1 MSEPGWRINGGEPI
15 PSNILEVI
23 AGERWWS
30 RWFEEGDWSRW
41 RAFLAAVFALPMTP
55 EQLEVYRSCTGRSE
69 PPALPVREVWAVA
82 GRQGGKTRI
91 AATIAAYLAVFVD
104 WRSRLAPGQR
114 ATIMIISA
122 DRRQSRTALDYLV
135 SLLTQHPALKR
146 LIAKRTREAIE
157 LTVGVRIEITTC
169 SFRTSRG
176 YALAA
181 VIADE
186 IAFWLDENA
195 ANPATEVIGSLR
207 PALGNMPGSI
217 LMAISSP
224 HARRGPL
231 WDSYRKHWAKD
242 GDPIL
247 VWRADTT
254 TMNPSYPREIIDAAY
269 EADPARAAAEYGAQ
283 FRTDVETFV
292 AREVVEAATVSG
304 RFELPPVPG
313 INYIAFVD
321 PSGGSSDSMTL
332 AIAHSDRATKCAVL
346 DAVRERRA
354 PFSPDAVVSEFAV
367 LLKSYGIRKVTGD
380 NYAREWPRERF
391 RVHGIDYDPAEQNKS
406 EIYLAFLPAL
416 NSGRVELLDN
426 AVLSGQLIGLERRT
440 ARGGRD
446 TIDHAP
452 GARDDVI
459 NAAAGALVLAAT
471 ARPAMKISAGAMA
484 RARER
489 PTGGTRW
496 PSRLHT
502 PRCFFGSNDQR

>member
-1 MSEPGWRINGGEPI
+1 VSPPWRIDGVAI
-15 PSNILEVI
+15 PEHILAAIEHPK
-23 AGERWWS
+23 WWA
-30 RWFEEGDWSRW
+30 RWFGEGDWTRW
-41 RAFLAAVFALPMTP
+41 RAFLSAVFALPMTP
-55 EQLEVYRSCTGRSE
+55 SQLEVYRQCTGRSE
-69 PPALPVREVWAVA
+69 PPTAPVREVWAVA

-104 WRSRLAPGQR
+104 WRTRLAPGQR
-114 ATIMIISA
+114 ATIMIIAA
-122 DRRQSRTALDYLV
+122 DRRQSRTALDYLT
-135 SLLTQHPALKR
+135 SLLTQHPALKS

-157 LTVGVRIEITTC
+157 LTVGVRIEITTA
-169 SFRTSRG
+169 SFRTTRG

-186 IAFWLDENA
+186 VAFWLDENA
-195 ANPATEVIGSLR
+195 ANPATEIIAALR

-247 VWRADTT
+247 VWQADTT
-254 TMNPSYPREIIDAAY
+254 TMNPGYPREIIDAAF
-269 EADPARAAAEYGAQ
+269 EADPARASAEYGAQ

-292 AREVVEAATVSG
+292 SREVVEAATVSG

-313 INYIAFVD
+313 INYVAFVD

-332 AIAHSDRATKCAVL
+332 AISHSDRATRCAVL

-354 PFSPDAVVSEFAV
+354 PFSPDNVVSEFAV
-367 LLKSYGIRKVTGD
+367 LLKSYGVRRVTGD

-406 EIYLAFLPAL
+406 EIYLSFLPAL

-426 AVLSGQLIGLERRT
+426 AVLSGQLVGLERRT

-446 TIDHAP
+446 SIDHAP
-452 GARDDVI
+452 GARDDVV
-459 NAAAGALVLAAT
+459 NAAAGALVLTTT
-471 ARPAMKISAGAMA
+471 ARPALHFSDKAMA
-484 RARER
+484 RSRER
-489 PTGGTRW
+489 PQPGATGRW
-496 PSRLHT
+496 RSRE
-502 PRCFFGSNDQR
+502 PKWFF